1 MITLFPFQYKTS
13 KLKLFIR
20 ICKKALPVG
29 IWFGV
34 DPCSVNKWP
43 LPAVPEE
50 ADPTSPVAFAPPT
63 ADPYADNAAVV
74 ELNDAGWV

>member
-1 MITLFPFQYKTS
+1 M
-13 KLKLFIR
+13 KLKSFIT
-20 ICKKALPVG
+20 KFPKSLPVG

-34 DPCSVNKWP
+34 DPCSVKRWP
-43 LPAVPEE
+43 LPAVPDE
-50 ADPTSPVAFAPPT
+50 ADPTSPVVFAPPT